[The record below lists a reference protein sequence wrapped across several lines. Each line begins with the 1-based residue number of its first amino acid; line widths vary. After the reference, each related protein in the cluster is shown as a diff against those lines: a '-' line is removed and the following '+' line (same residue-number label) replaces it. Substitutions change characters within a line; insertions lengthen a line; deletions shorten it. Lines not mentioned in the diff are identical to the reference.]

1 MNADDAVVLSAEI
14 GHRMVSAHVEIY
26 AQQKTNNGMVQMA
39 YHTSAGQADKD
50 LFMGKKLNE
59 VTA

>member
-1 MNADDAVVLSAEI
+1 
-14 GHRMVSAHVEIY
+14 
-26 AQQKTNNGMVQMA
+26 MVQMA